1 MVVYQGNVRG
11 LNQLTDCNREPT
23 KLSPT
28 EPIATLV
35 SLVTH
40 APRRFSICS
49 LSDKPS
55 TFHNATITPV
65 QSFEKPTC
73 GGRHE
78 RLLHLTVLEGGR
90 KGKLFLWE
98 ILSYLACTRLRLTLR
113 VAGRDHGGPTTG
125 STLADGV
132 TVVTVDMTT
141 GSGWLL

>member
-11 LNQLTDCNREPT
+11 LNQLTDCNREAT

-28 EPIATLV
+28 EPIETLL

-40 APRRFSICS
+40 APRRFPICS

-65 QSFEKPTC
+65 QSFKKPTC

-98 ILSYLACTRLRLTLR
+98 ILSYLACTRLLTADLVCRKRPCIVNRACLR
-113 VAGRDHGGPTTG
+113 SQMESP
-125 STLADGV
+125 
-132 TVVTVDMTT
+132 MTEL
-141 GSGWLL
+141 SNLPFFDS